1 MDYSKFYKSSSSGDW
16 LMERFIAYTMLEP
29 SQDVVHRFLSGISHD
44 PEMQA
49 HYQNVLNK
57 SNLHQEMGRQARRT
71 MKAEV
76 IRSPDG
82 KPQRVRVGRGGL
94 ITSYTSLRIARA

>member
-1 MDYSKFYKSSSSGDW
+1 
-16 LMERFIAYTMLEP
+16 
-29 SQDVVHRFLSGISHD
+29 
-44 PEMQA
+44 
-49 HYQNVLNK
+49 
-57 SNLHQEMGRQARRT
+57 